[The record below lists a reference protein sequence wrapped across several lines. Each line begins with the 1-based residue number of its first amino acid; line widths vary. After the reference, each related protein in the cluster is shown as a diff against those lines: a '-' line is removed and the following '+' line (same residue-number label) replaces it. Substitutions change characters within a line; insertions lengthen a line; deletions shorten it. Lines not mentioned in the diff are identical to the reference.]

1 MKRLLL
7 ILCMVVGL
15 PTCLSMNAEEIEV
28 PLSAEKIVWPIG
40 SERPARGPV
49 DIPSVSIDNHTLY
62 INSSHPD
69 YILQLVDV
77 DDNVVYEVFV
87 SANTNSVVLPSI
99 YVGEYRLNLLTNN
112 WCFWGYIEL

>member
-7 ILCMVVGL
+7 ILCMAVGL
-15 PTCLSMNAEEIEV
+15 PTCLSVNAEEIEV
-28 PLSAEKIVWPIG
+28 SLSCEIRQQSSITDK
-40 SERPARGPV
+40 PARGSV

-62 INSSHPD
+62 INSDHPD
-69 YILQLVDV
+69 YTLQLVDA

>member
-7 ILCMVVGL
+7 ILCMAVSL
-15 PTCLSMNAEEIEV
+15 PTCLSVNAEEIEV
-28 PLSAEKIVWPIG
+28 SLSCEIRDNSGINDK
-40 SERPARGPV
+40 PARGPV

-69 YILQLVDV
+69 YTLQLVDV

-87 SANTNSVVLPSI
+87 SANTNSVVLPAI

>member
-1 MKRLLL
+1 MKKLLL
-7 ILCMVVGL
+7 LLFMAVGL
-15 PTCLSMNAEEIEV
+15 PTCLSVNAEEIEV

-40 SERPARGPV
+40 SEKPARGPV

-62 INSSHPD
+62 INSDHPD
-69 YILQLVDV
+69 YTLQLVDA

-87 SANTNSVVLPSI
+87 SSNTSSVVLPAV
-99 YVGEYRLNLLTNN
+99 YTGGYRLNLLTDE